1 MVILFQTTS
10 RNVIKRPLSFMWNVR
25 VLVSTKNTATMISD
39 SFYAD
44 CGKKMVEDNESLA
57 L

>member
-1 MVILFQTTS
+1 
-10 RNVIKRPLSFMWNVR
+10 MWNVR